1 MPAHIRQRVALWLL
15 QTDQGI
21 TIGGIPI
28 PSRQPWFLAAVAV
41 HVLAGLMAVVSGAMA
56 MLSRKRAGRHPRA
69 GTVYFW
75 SLVAAYLTMSALVVA
90 RWPANNHLGVL
101 GTLSLA
107 SAWLGRRA
115 RRQRWRRWL
124 PYHVTFMGL
133 SYVAMLTAFYVDN
146 GPHLPL
152 WRELPP
158 IAFWTLPT
166 FFGVPLIVRA
176 LRRHRPE
183 LG

>member
-1 MPAHIRQRVALWLL
+1 M
-15 QTDQGI
+15 TDQGI

-28 PSRQPWFLAAVAV
+28 PSRQPWFLATVAL
-41 HVLAGLMAVVSGAMA
+41 HVLAGLLAVASGALA
-56 MLSRKRAGRHPRA
+56 MLSPKRAGRHPRA

-75 SLVAAYLTMSALVVA
+75 SLVAAYLTMSVLVVA

-101 GTLSLA
+101 GTMSLA
-107 SAWLGRRA
+107 SAWLGRTA
-115 RRQRWRRWL
+115 RRHRWYRWL
-124 PYHVTFMGL
+124 PFHVTLMGS
-133 SYVAMLTAFYVDN
+133 SYILMLTAFYVDN

-166 FFGVPLIVRA
+166 LFGVPLIIWA
-176 LRRHRPE
+176 LRRRRPE
-183 LG
+183 LA